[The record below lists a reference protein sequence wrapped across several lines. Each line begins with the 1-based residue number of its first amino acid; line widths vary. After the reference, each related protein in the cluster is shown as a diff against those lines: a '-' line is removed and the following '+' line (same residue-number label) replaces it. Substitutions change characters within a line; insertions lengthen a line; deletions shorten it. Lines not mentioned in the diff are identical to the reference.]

1 MDNQIKTKIK
11 DFLSKNESLK
21 GSIVTVEL
29 TCNITKKQYLVKI
42 KID

>member
-1 MDNQIKTKIK
+1 MDNQIKSKIK

-21 GSIVTVEL
+21 CSIVTVEL
-29 TCNITKKQYLVKI
+29 TCNKTKKQYLVKI